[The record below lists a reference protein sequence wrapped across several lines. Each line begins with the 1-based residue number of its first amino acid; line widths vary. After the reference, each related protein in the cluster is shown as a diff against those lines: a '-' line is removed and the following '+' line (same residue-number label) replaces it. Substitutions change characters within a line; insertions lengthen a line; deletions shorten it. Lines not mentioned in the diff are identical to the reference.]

1 MDDLLH
7 LQARVKRRR
16 RRRNRGGCGG
26 KRWNDARAMEFVISR
41 LADRAELAIRSRVLI
56 NNEVLLSDR

>member
-41 LADRAELAIRSRVLI
+41 LADRAELAIRS
-56 NNEVLLSDR
+56 